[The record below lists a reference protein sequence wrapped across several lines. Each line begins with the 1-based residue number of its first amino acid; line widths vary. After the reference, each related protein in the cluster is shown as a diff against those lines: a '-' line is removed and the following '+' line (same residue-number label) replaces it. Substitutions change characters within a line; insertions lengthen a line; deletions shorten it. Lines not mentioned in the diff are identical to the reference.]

1 MKIVFI
7 ILSIYLLTTFL
18 LFLTFIITKQQVKF
32 TNFKTKE
39 VSYLEGI
46 KRIGCFVL
54 MSLLWPYIFIRNIV
68 KGEYKK

>member
-7 ILSIYLLTTFL
+7 ILSIYLLTAVL

-32 TNFKTKE
+32 TNYTTNE

-46 KRIGCFVL
+46 KRIGCFTL
-54 MSLLWPYIFIRNIV
+54 MSLVWPYIFIRNIV

>member
-7 ILSIYLLTTFL
+7 LLSIWLITALL
-18 LFLTFIITKQQVKF
+18 LFLTFIITKQQVKY

-39 VSYLEGI
+39 VSYVEGI
-46 KRIGCFVL
+46 KRIGCFILV
-54 MSLLWPYIFIRNIV
+54 SLVWPYIFIRNII